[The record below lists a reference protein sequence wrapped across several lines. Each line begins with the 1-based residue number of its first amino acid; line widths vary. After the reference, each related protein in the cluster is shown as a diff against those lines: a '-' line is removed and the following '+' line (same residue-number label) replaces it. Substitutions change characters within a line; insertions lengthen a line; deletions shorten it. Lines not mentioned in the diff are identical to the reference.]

1 MTQWPIPAKN
11 QDNRKGSGGG
21 GGGCSNQEGGGGG
34 LHKFENRRVGNIWK
48 GFIHSIKLLHYLWF
62 HQCNINHRNNIL
74 CRYIIGKGVLTPL
87 LYEDPLHCLPTFQF
101 LFNPPPPS
109 FLLPPNPT
117 PNALSVVLFFWQNG
131 SSDQIW
137 CAILLNDISIMDLI
151 MPSLGT
157 FIEEGPLRVFYA
169 TRCQVYWGLPH
180 NVVFCSYSDL
190 ISCTHKDTCI
200 NTQRHTEQSEASRLK
215 HLYKYIFISTVMCS
229 QQLSLLHSMNNS
241 LTQNIYFSVVLLFK
255 NYSLVKVIH
264 LLIRML

>member
-1 MTQWPIPAKN
+1 MKTP
-11 QDNRKGSGGG
+11 
-21 GGGCSNQEGGGGG
+21 
-34 LHKFENRRVGNIWK
+34 
-48 GFIHSIKLLHYLWF
+48 
-62 HQCNINHRNNIL
+62 
-74 CRYIIGKGVLTPL
+74 YIAYP
-87 LYEDPLHCLPTFQF
+87 
-101 LFNPPPPS
+101 LFNFCSTPHPPLSCCLQTPPPML
-109 FLLPPNPT
+109 FLL
-117 PNALSVVLFFWQNG
+117 LLFFWQNG

-137 CAILLNDISIMDLI
+137 CAILLNDINIMDLI

-215 HLYKYIFISTVMCS
+215 HLYKYIFTSTVMCS

>member
-1 MTQWPIPAKN
+1 MQWPIPAKN
-11 QDNRKGSGGG
+11 QDNRKGSGSG
-21 GGGCSNQEGGGGG
+21 GGGCSNQEEGGRVCT
-34 LHKFENRRVGNIWK
+34 KFENRRVGNIWWK

-109 FLLPPNPT
+109 PSSLLPPNPT
-117 PNALSVVLFFWQNG
+117 PIALSVVLLFWQNG
-131 SSDQIW
+131 SSEQIW
-137 CAILLNDISIMDLI
+137 CAILLNDINIMNLI

-157 FIEEGPLRVFYA
+157 FIAEGPLHVFYA

-190 ISCTHKDTCI
+190 ISRTHKDTCI
-200 NTQRHTEQSEASRLK
+200 NTQRHTEQSEAGRLK
-215 HLYKYIFISTVMCS
+215 HLYKYIFT
-229 QQLSLLHSMNNS
+229 
-241 LTQNIYFSVVLLFK
+241 
-255 NYSLVKVIH
+255 
-264 LLIRML
+264 